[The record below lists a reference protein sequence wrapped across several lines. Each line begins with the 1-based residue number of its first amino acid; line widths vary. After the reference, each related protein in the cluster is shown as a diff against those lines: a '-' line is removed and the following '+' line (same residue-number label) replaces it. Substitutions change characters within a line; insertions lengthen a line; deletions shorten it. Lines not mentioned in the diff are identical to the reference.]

1 MKKYYVE
8 VTNENYGCILQSR
21 WFKTRRAAIE
31 WAKGISYTC
40 GRYMETD
47 IYLMCAVFHG
57 DQYEDI
63 YREESIKDEV
73 YDYVIPSC
81 DDSALEELVNSEI
94 GIYKKNCDKIDN
106 DILEQNIWMTV
117 ESYYEDDRIP
127 TKEELE
133 YLDKLG
139 LNFTEFAAHYEVV
152 TLDAPNGEIRTVDST
167 CDLEEALK
175 WYNEE
180 INGFV
185 YIQHVDHNSML
196 IEVLKCNF

>member
-1 MKKYYVE
+1 M
-8 VTNENYGCILQSR
+8 ENKANI
-21 WFKTRRAAIE
+21 
-31 WAKGISYTC
+31 
-40 GRYMETD
+40 
-47 IYLMCAVFHG
+47 
-57 DQYEDI
+57 
-63 YREESIKDEV
+63 
-73 YDYVIPSC
+73 
-81 DDSALEELVNSEI
+81 SALEELVNSEI
-94 GIYKKNCDKIDN
+94 RIYKKNCDKIDN

-117 ESYYEDDRIP
+117 ESYYEDDKIP

-139 LNFTEFAAHYEVV
+139 LNFTEFTAHYEVV
-152 TLDAPNGEIRTVDST
+152 TLDAPNGEICTVDST
-167 CDLEEALK
+167 CDPEEALK